1 MSIEDAKNRLQQYQA
16 KLQTEQGRRDQAYKE
31 QTDIENELSHMVA
44 NAVKKSIYSQDT
56 NIDQL
61 KRELHTTNENYQ
73 LLHRD
78 FVALNDIL
86 SDTTHLQELYNIKH
100 RELDEEYKDKKVSLD
115 RAYKQL
121 VDANNSRINTA
132 NAELDDKLKK
142 INKKIAD
149 LEAQEREEERKYR
162 GKIEWV
168 KTKMGLIFGLIIF
181 VFIVALVL
189 GWMIGSGH
197 STPTYTPF

>member
-1 MSIEDAKNRLQQYQA
+1 MSLEDAKKRLQESQD
-16 KLQTEQGRRDQAYKE
+16 KLQAEQGRRDQAYKE

-44 NAVKKSIYSQDT
+44 SAVKRSIYSQDT
-56 NIDQL
+56 NIDQFR
-61 KRELHTTNENYQ
+61 RELHTTNENYQ

-142 INKKIAD
+142 INKKIAE

-168 KTKMGLIFGLIIF
+168 KAKMGLIFGLIIF

>member
-1 MSIEDAKNRLQQYQA
+1 MSLEDAKKRLQESQD
-16 KLQTEQGRRDQAYKE
+16 KLQAEQGRRDQAYGE
-31 QTDIENELSHMVA
+31 QTAIENELSHMVA

-61 KRELHTTNENYQ
+61 KRELHTTNENYK
-73 LLHRD
+73 LLHQD
-78 FVALNDIL
+78 MVQLNDVL
-86 SDTTHLQELYNIKH
+86 RDTSHLQEVYDIKH
-100 RELDEEYKDKKVSLD
+100 RELDDEYKQKKADLD

-162 GKIEWV
+162 GKIEWI

-197 STPTYTPF
+197 STPTNAPF